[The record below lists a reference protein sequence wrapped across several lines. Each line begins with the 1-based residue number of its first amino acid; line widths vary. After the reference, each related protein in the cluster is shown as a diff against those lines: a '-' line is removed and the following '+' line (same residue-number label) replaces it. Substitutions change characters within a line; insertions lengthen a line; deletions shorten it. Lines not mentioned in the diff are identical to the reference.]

1 VKLFGTKHIL
11 TISGPKSHL
20 LLGGAT
26 LTKSGW
32 RWIKTYQ
39 YWGYPEQPAIYLGVQ
54 EMIQRLHR
62 LDAQNDLGWRFQLT
76 FVVFWRG
83 LEPRTRSWTG
93 RHTMIPGAPISGV
106 KLSSPKEASTF
117 LALMGWRIAQ
127 HFHGLLHRQG
137 HSGRDSISSYRSGE
151 VGIFEGTPSPMGD
164 ARCAIVLCKKNNMWF
179 RDPSSNLE
187 TARHRANSQ
196 HMLGM
201 MIATLKKPFG
211 RWNIVDPSKTY
222 LKAMVSSSF
231 GKQLAFNRKKHRH
244 FSQTVNVWIQK
255 CPPKTMTWVA
265 GGGLS
270 LPFCFFFPW
279 IDESYDI
286 GYIPNLSSIISPI
299 YHPFR
304 RYFWSSSKSEIV
316 FFVRTPK
323 PALKASWSWGWL
335 SKDQNFRCG
344 KAKKTHHPHLP
355 HFPNLGGI
363 KQHALKL
370 GLQNW
375 FYHVDNLSRE
385 CKITICHS
393 FTDKLPM
400 FDYQRM
406 DISIEVSWG
415 LVVFHCF
422 HF

>member
-1 VKLFGTKHIL
+1 MKLFGTKHIL

-270 LPFCFFFPW
+270 LPFCFFFPELTNHM
-279 IDESYDI
+279 IL
-286 GYIPNLSSIISPI
+286 GISPI
-299 YHPFR
+299 YHPSYPQYIIHFGDI
-304 RYFWSSSKSEIV
+304 F
-316 FFVRTPK
+316 
-323 PALKASWSWGWL
+323 G
-335 SKDQNFRCG
+335 
-344 KAKKTHHPHLP
+344 HHP
-355 HFPNLGGI
+355 
-363 KQHALKL
+363 
-370 GLQNW
+370 
-375 FYHVDNLSRE
+375 SR
-385 CKITICHS
+385 
-393 FTDKLPM
+393 
-400 FDYQRM
+400 R
-406 DISIEVSWG
+406 
-415 LVVFHCF
+415 
-422 HF
+422 

>member
-1 VKLFGTKHIL
+1 
-11 TISGPKSHL
+11 
-20 LLGGAT
+20 
-26 LTKSGW
+26 
-32 RWIKTYQ
+32 
-39 YWGYPEQPAIYLGVQ
+39 
-54 EMIQRLHR
+54 
-62 LDAQNDLGWRFQLT
+62 
-76 FVVFWRG
+76 
-83 LEPRTRSWTG
+83 
-93 RHTMIPGAPISGV
+93 
-106 KLSSPKEASTF
+106 
-117 LALMGWRIAQ
+117 MGWRIAQ

-151 VGIFEGTPSPMGD
+151 VGIFEGTSSPMGD

-244 FSQTVNVWIQK
+244 FFPDCQCVDSKVPSENHVLGDGWWSFI
-255 CPPKTMTWVA
+255 A
-265 GGGLS
+265 IS
-270 LPFCFFFPW
+270 DFSPW
-279 IDESYDI
+279 IDESHDI
-286 GYIPNLSSIISPI
+286 GYITNLSSIISPI

-316 FFVRTPK
+316 CFREDTQAGFK
-323 PALKASWSWGWL
+323 GFLKL
-335 SKDQNFRCG
+335 RLVISKDQDFRCG
-344 KAKKTHHPHLP
+344 KAKKTHHSHLP

-385 CKITICHS
+385 CKITIYHS

-406 DISIEVSWG
+406 YISIEVSWG

-422 HF
+422 HFSPFSRSKARSRSLTRWFEKSPGARQGDELKLAHPEVKGRDVRSSVGKGTGY